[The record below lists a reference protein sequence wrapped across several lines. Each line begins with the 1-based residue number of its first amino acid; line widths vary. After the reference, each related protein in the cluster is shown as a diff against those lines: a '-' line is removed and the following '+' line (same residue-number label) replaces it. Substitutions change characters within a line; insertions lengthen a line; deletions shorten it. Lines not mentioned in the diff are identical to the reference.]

1 MVFHAVWLTEKG
13 YLTMDWIENFLL
25 LSLLKMPSQLFKE
38 STRLT
43 RVTVGIL
50 GTRGQVRMFGL

>member
-25 LSLLKMPSQLFKE
+25 LSLLKMPNQLFKE
-38 STRLT
+38 STLLT

-50 GTRGQVRMFGL
+50 GTKGQVRMFGL

>member
-38 STRLT
+38 STRLI